1 MADTIARIVDGRL
14 EFARFGARDQLASFM
29 QELKTAYAERAET
42 GYYSAAKERRD
53 LKEAFI
59 DRCLAE
65 GMKRGEAKRMFERL
79 W

>member
-1 MADTIARIVDGRL
+1 
-14 EFARFGARDQLASFM
+14 M